1 MSNRE
6 SMEQRP
12 PAQCPGIGI
21 YLLLCALAALW
32 IDLGTLHRLQ
42 HSDSLLPVLV
52 SLQRWTPYFWEQ
64 DRYGMLLPL
73 LARPL
78 TNPFA
83 NLLFQGFL
91 NVFFGLSAFFVLARY
106 TVPGPTYPLV
116 GALGAAAFLTLTP
129 APYRFDYL
137 MDANYGLWLVLGL
150 GSLIV
155 IERRPGGERPSWGRW
170 LMALVLVVLAHWVY
184 GAAALYLGT
193 LVALCTLFAPG
204 FVREALLSL
213 RDRALTA
220 RARLG
225 RFAGSGPG
233 QALLLLLAGF
243 LAGREL
249 TRFARHHT
257 TVFAGLPL
265 AEWPQAWSK
274 LVAQTARALAPGTWP
289 LVLGAAAGLVMTFC
303 VVRARGALATVP
315 WRDIAALTA
324 TAMAVALF
332 MGTRR
337 WLKLNTYEPR
347 YLLPS
352 ALLIQCGL
360 WIVVVEPCGRAWAA
374 RRRCALPPLAAAL
387 LFLSALWAY
396 GTPSPRRVRADLD
409 RLGALTPDLVAA
421 GCTHLAGN
429 YWTVWKTVFHA
440 NLTLY
445 ERGDPRIVWGVTF
458 RGQPAS
464 ELWRQRPQEERCV
477 CIPAGDPF
485 GDNWLLAFGFSR
497 FRDVQRWPTVRVLRR
512 QPKPDEPSPG

>member
-1 MSNRE
+1 
-6 SMEQRP
+6 MEQPP
-12 PAQCPGIGI
+12 PAQCPGIGP
-21 YLLLCALAALW
+21 YLLISALAAIW

-42 HSDSLLPVLV
+42 HGDSLLPVLV

-64 DRYGMLLPL
+64 DRYGMLIPL

-106 TVPGPTYPLV
+106 IVPGPTYPLV

-129 APYRFDYL
+129 ALYRFDYL

-155 IERRPGGERPSWGRW
+155 IEPRPGGGRPSWGRW
-170 LMALVLVVLAHWVY
+170 LIALVLVVMAHWVY

-193 LVALCTLFAPG
+193 LVVLRTLFAPG
-204 FVREALLSL
+204 FVREAFQSL
-213 RDRALTA
+213 RDRSLTV
-220 RARLG
+220 RGHLG
-225 RFAGSGPG
+225 RFARSGPG

-257 TVFAGLPL
+257 TVFAALPL
-265 AEWPQAWSK
+265 AEWPQAWGK

-289 LVLGAAAGLVMTFC
+289 LVLGAAAGLGVLYC
-303 VVRARGALATVP
+303 LVGARGALGAIP
-315 WRDIAALTA
+315 WGNVAALAA
-324 TAMAVALF
+324 TAVAVALF

-352 ALLIQCGL
+352 ALLIQGAL
-360 WIVVVEPCGRAWAA
+360 VIVVVEPFGRAWVTRW
-374 RRRCALPPLAAAL
+374 RRTLPPLAAAL
-387 LFLSALWAY
+387 LFGSALWAY

-409 RLGALTPDLVAA
+409 RLGTLTPDVLAA

-445 ERGDPRIVWGVTF
+445 ERGDPRTIWGVTF

-464 ELWRQRPQEERCV
+464 DLWRSRPQEERCV
-477 CIPAGDPF
+477 CIAVGDPF
-485 GDNWLLAFGFSR
+485 GDNWLLAYGFSR
-497 FRDVQRWPTVRVLRR
+497 FRDVQRWPTIRVLRR
-512 QPKPDEPSPG
+512 QPKPEETPPSQ